1 MKTETDRYSDIM
13 LERFVL
19 GELPAD
25 KMDAIRLQSAIDE
38 SLRLRLEDL
47 KRSDAEILAQYPARE
62 QAEKIMAKTDGRMPQ
77 QAPRRRFI
85 PIMALAT
92 AAAAACLVLFL
103 ALPAGSRATGIAG
116 TDTTDVIR
124 YKGDTKY
131 SSPSLS
137 IYRLRGDNT
146 ELLKDKAFVRPRRR
160 FIPIMALAGAAAA
173 ACLVLFLALPAGRR
187 ATGIAGTDT
196 TDVIRYKGDTKYS
209 SPSLSI
215 YRLRGDNTELL
226 KDKAVVRPR
235 DVIQV
240 RYNALAKKYGAILSI
255 DGRGSVTL
263 HSPVPPSTEVALDHP
278 EALLARSFELDD
290 APDFEIFFF
299 VTADSPFDL
308 SLIQERAKKLA
319 LAGKAAVNR
328 ELDLPEGLTQTT
340 FLLIKEIK

>member
-13 LERFVL
+13 LERFLL
-19 GELPAD
+19 GELPED
-25 KMDAIRLQSAIDE
+25 KMEAIRLQSAIDE

-62 QAEKIMAKTDGRMPQ
+62 QAEKIMAKTDGRLPQ
-77 QAPRRRFI
+77 QA
-85 PIMALAT
+85 
-92 AAAAACLVLFL
+92 
-103 ALPAGSRATGIAG
+103 S
-116 TDTTDVIR
+116 
-124 YKGDTKY
+124 
-131 SSPSLS
+131 
-137 IYRLRGDNT
+137 
-146 ELLKDKAFVRPRRR
+146 RRR